1 MGSRKN
7 NLKMK
12 NDYTGDQSNRNS
24 NHYGAYSNN
33 YGNSQYYNH
42 GSYRYGGSPGPGNY
56 GNYGY
61 GSYGNVSEEQG
72 PQRTLKDYV
81 FLIRE
86 RVWYLIIVFLII
98 FLGSILYTFN
108 KTKLYTAYATI
119 ELLRD
124 DPTVMNSASNLEQ
137 NEIRSTEDLNT
148 HISRLESVSII
159 QGVEKRFQE
168 NELVQ
173 FMAPY
178 KGTFSF
184 TGPLTAFEIL
194 ALNRKIIPK
203 RMSLMV
209 NIAYTHPNP
218 IMAAKIANLF
228 GDEYINTML
237 SQNIDASM
245 KAVED
250 LRKRA
255 EQKKNRVEELELKL
269 AEYRELKNAVSLD
282 KQENIAAEEL
292 ASLNQIKTTAKMRLD
307 QVEIRWNLIQ
317 DFLKEGKEL
326 WELPFI
332 SEQPRV
338 NSLIEQISAIRIGIS
353 TKSKRYR
360 EKHPEMRLLLQ
371 QLQESQ
377 SELDYAIRNAVDI
390 VSATYTES
398 KENFEQASKR
408 LLEKEREMIELSKTR
423 VEFNSLI
430 RDLEVEQMTYQKLTA
445 LMAEEKIQVNI
456 KNANARIIDKANPPR
471 EDRPSSPNIFL
482 NLAGGFF
489 GGIIFGLGLVFAVA
503 LLDDKVKS
511 VFDIEASLGL
521 PILGIV
527 PRVKKLDSAS
537 KSHIVTSTTNRHVT
551 ENFRSMLSY
560 LKINDHSKNSNV
572 LLLTSSV
579 PSEGKSFISSNLA
592 LSFAAN
598 GEKVLLLDGDLRL
611 PNVAKS
617 LQLENESGILDHILG
632 DDCIDSY
639 IIKEVY
645 QNLDVLPSGGKAKNP
660 TAILNNNKF
669 EQMLLGLRDNY
680 DKIIIDSPPLAA
692 VSDSLNIL
700 PLVDAVIYV
709 IKYDAVKKTL
719 ANSCIRRLW
728 ESKTPVLGAVLNN
741 VSLGLSSYYYSQYS
755 ANKKYSAYYMQES
768 YLGNMD
774 DEQFEESEQST
785 LADSLIDTNDDL
797 GSKDDIEN

>member
-1 MGSRKN
+1 
-7 NLKMK
+7 MK
-12 NDYTGDQSNRNS
+12 NDYTGDQSNMNS
-24 NHYGAYSNN
+24 NHYGGYSNN
-33 YGNSQYYNH
+33 YGNPQYYNH
-42 GSYRYGGSPGPGNY
+42 GSYRYGGNSGSGS
-56 GNYGY
+56 YGY
-61 GSYGNVSEEQG
+61 GSYGNISEEQG
-72 PQRTLKDYV
+72 PQRNFKDYI

-86 RVWYLIIVFLII
+86 RIWYLIIVFFII

-137 NEIRSTEDLNT
+137 NEIRSSEDLNT

-168 NELVQ
+168 DELAQ

-184 TGPLTAFEIL
+184 SGPLTAFEIL
-194 ALNRKIIPK
+194 SINRKIIPR

-255 EQKKNRVEELELKL
+255 EQKKNRVEELELNL
-269 AEYRELKNAVSLD
+269 AEYRELKKAVSLD
-282 KQENIAAEEL
+282 KQENIAAEQL
-292 ASLNQIKTTAKMRLD
+292 ASLNEIKTTAKMNLD
-307 QVEIRWNLIQ
+307 QAEIRWNLTQ
-317 DFLKEGKEL
+317 DYQKQGKGL

-332 SEQPRV
+332 SEQIRV
-338 NSLIEQISAIRIGIS
+338 ATLIEQISAIRIAIS

-360 EKHPEMRLLLQ
+360 EKHPEMRSLLQ

-377 SELDYAIRNAVDI
+377 SELEYAVQNAVDNI
-390 VSATYTES
+390 SGYFAES
-398 KENFEQASKR
+398 RDNFKQASKR

-456 KNANARIIDKANPPR
+456 KNANARIIDKAFPPR
-471 EDRPSSPNIFL
+471 EDRPSSPNVFL

-489 GGIIFGLGLVFAVA
+489 GGMIFGLGLVFAVA

-511 VFDIEASLGL
+511 VYDIEASLGL
-521 PILGIV
+521 PILGII
-527 PRVKKLDSAS
+527 PKVKKLDSVS

-560 LKINDHSKNSNV
+560 LKINDQTKNSNV
-572 LLLTSSV
+572 FLLTSTV

-592 LSFAAN
+592 LSFASN

-617 LQLENESGILDHILG
+617 LQLENESGVLDYIQG
-632 DDCIDSY
+632 EGTFDSY
-639 IIKEVY
+639 IVKEVY
-645 QNLDVLPSGGKAKNP
+645 PNFDVLPSGGKAKNP
-660 TAILNNNKF
+660 TAILNDSKF
-669 EQMLLGLRDNY
+669 ESMLLQLRDRY

-692 VSDSLNIL
+692 VSDSLNIV

-709 IKYDAVKKTL
+709 IKYDSVKKSL

-728 ESKTPVLGAVLNN
+728 ESKTPLLGAVLNN
-741 VSLGLSSYYYSQYS
+741 VSLGLSQYYYSQYS

-774 DEQFEESEQST
+774 ESEAEESNQAIV
-785 LADSLIDTNDDL
+785 ADTFTETKTDSESEDKLD
-797 GSKDDIEN
+797 S

>member
-1 MGSRKN
+1 
-7 NLKMK
+7 MK
-12 NDYTGDQSNRNS
+12 NDYTGDQSNMNS
-24 NHYGAYSNN
+24 NHYGGYSNN
-33 YGNSQYYNH
+33 YGNPQYYNH
-42 GSYRYGGSPGPGNY
+42 GSYRYGGNSGSGS
-56 GNYGY
+56 YGY
-61 GSYGNVSEEQG
+61 GSYGNISEEQG
-72 PQRTLKDYV
+72 PQRNFKDYI

-86 RVWYLIIVFLII
+86 RIWYLIIVFFII

-137 NEIRSTEDLNT
+137 NEIRSSEDLNT

-168 NELVQ
+168 DELAQ

-184 TGPLTAFEIL
+184 SGPLTAFEIL
-194 ALNRKIIPK
+194 SINRKIIPR

-269 AEYRELKNAVSLD
+269 AEYRELKKAVSLD
-282 KQENIAAEEL
+282 KQENIAAEQL
-292 ASLNQIKTTAKMRLD
+292 ASLNEIKTTAKMNLD
-307 QVEIRWNLIQ
+307 QAEIRWNLTQ
-317 DFLKEGKEL
+317 DYQKQGKEL

-332 SEQPRV
+332 SEQIRV
-338 NSLIEQISAIRIGIS
+338 ATLIEQISAIRIAIS

-360 EKHPEMRLLLQ
+360 EKHPEMRSLLQ

-377 SELDYAIRNAVDI
+377 SELEYAVQNAVDNI
-390 VSATYTES
+390 SGYFAES
-398 KENFEQASKR
+398 RDNFKQASKR

-456 KNANARIIDKANPPR
+456 KNANARIIDKAFPPR
-471 EDRPSSPNIFL
+471 EDRPSSPNVFL

-489 GGIIFGLGLVFAVA
+489 GGMIFGLGLVFAVA

-511 VFDIEASLGL
+511 VYDIEASLGL
-521 PILGIV
+521 PILGII
-527 PRVKKLDSAS
+527 PKVKKLDSVS

-560 LKINDHSKNSNV
+560 LKINDQTKNSNV
-572 LLLTSSV
+572 FLLTSTV

-592 LSFAAN
+592 LSFASN

-617 LQLENESGILDHILG
+617 LQLENESGVLDYIQG
-632 DDCIDSY
+632 EGTFDSY
-639 IIKEVY
+639 IVKEVY
-645 QNLDVLPSGGKAKNP
+645 PNLDVLPSGGKAKNP
-660 TAILNNNKF
+660 TAILNDNKF
-669 EQMLLGLRDNY
+669 ESMLLQLRDRY

-692 VSDSLNIL
+692 VSDSLNIV

-709 IKYDAVKKTL
+709 IKYDSVKKSL

-728 ESKTPVLGAVLNN
+728 ESKTPLLGAVLNN
-741 VSLGLSSYYYSQYS
+741 VSLGLSNYYYSQYS

-774 DEQFEESEQST
+774 ESEAEESNHAIV
-785 LADSLIDTNDDL
+785 ADTFTETKTDSESEDKLD
-797 GSKDDIEN
+797 S

>member
-1 MGSRKN
+1 
-7 NLKMK
+7 MK
-12 NDYTGDQSNRNS
+12 NDYTGDQSNMNS
-24 NHYGAYSNN
+24 NHYGGYSNN
-33 YGNSQYYNH
+33 YGNPQYYNH
-42 GSYRYGGSPGPGNY
+42 GSYRYGGNSGSGS
-56 GNYGY
+56 YGY

-72 PQRTLKDYV
+72 PQRTFKDYI

-86 RVWYLIIVFLII
+86 RIWYLIIVFFII

-137 NEIRSTEDLNT
+137 NEIRSSEDLNT

-168 NELVQ
+168 DELAQ

-184 TGPLTAFEIL
+184 SGPLTAFEIL
-194 ALNRKIIPK
+194 SINRKIIPR

-269 AEYRELKNAVSLD
+269 AEYRELKKAVSLD
-282 KQENIAAEEL
+282 KQENIAAEQL
-292 ASLNQIKTTAKMRLD
+292 ASLNEIKTAAKMNLD
-307 QVEIRWNLIQ
+307 QAEIRWNLTQ
-317 DFLKEGKEL
+317 DYQKQGKEL

-332 SEQPRV
+332 SEQIRV
-338 NSLIEQISAIRIGIS
+338 ATLIEQISAIRIAIS

-360 EKHPEMRLLLQ
+360 EKHPEMRSLLQ

-377 SELDYAIRNAVDI
+377 SELEYAVQNAVDNI
-390 VSATYTES
+390 SGYFAES
-398 KENFEQASKR
+398 RDNFKQASKR

-456 KNANARIIDKANPPR
+456 KNANARIIDKAFPPR
-471 EDRPSSPNIFL
+471 EDRPSSPNVFL

-489 GGIIFGLGLVFAVA
+489 GGMIFGLGLVFAVA

-511 VFDIEASLGL
+511 VYDIEASLGL
-521 PILGIV
+521 PILGII
-527 PRVKKLDSAS
+527 PKVKKLDSVS

-560 LKINDHSKNSNV
+560 LKINDQTKNSNV
-572 LLLTSSV
+572 FLLTSTV

-592 LSFAAN
+592 LSFASN

-617 LQLENESGILDHILG
+617 LQLENESGVLDYIQG
-632 DDCIDSY
+632 EGTFDSY
-639 IIKEVY
+639 IAKEVY
-645 QNLDVLPSGGKAKNP
+645 PNLDILASGGKAKNP
-660 TAILNNNKF
+660 TAILNDSKF
-669 EQMLLGLRDNY
+669 ESMLLQLRDRY

-692 VSDSLNIL
+692 VSDSLNIV
-700 PLVDAVIYV
+700 PLVDAIIYV
-709 IKYDAVKKTL
+709 MKYDSVKKSL

-728 ESKTPVLGAVLNN
+728 ESKTPLLGAVLNN
-741 VSLGLSSYYYSQYS
+741 VSLGLSHYYYSQYS

-774 DEQFEESEQST
+774 ESEAEESNQAIV
-785 LADSLIDTNDDL
+785 ADTFTETKTDSESEDKLD
-797 GSKDDIEN
+797 S

>member
-1 MGSRKN
+1 
-7 NLKMK
+7 MK
-12 NDYTGDQSNRNS
+12 NDYTGDRSNMNS
-24 NHYGAYSNN
+24 NHYGGYSNN
-33 YGNSQYYNH
+33 YGNPQYYNH
-42 GSYRYGGSPGPGNY
+42 GSYRYGGNSGSGS
-56 GNYGY
+56 YGY
-61 GSYGNVSEEQG
+61 GSYGNISEEQG
-72 PQRTLKDYV
+72 PQRNFKDYI

-86 RVWYLIIVFLII
+86 RIWYLIIVFFII

-137 NEIRSTEDLNT
+137 NEIRSSEDLNT

-168 NELVQ
+168 DELAQ

-184 TGPLTAFEIL
+184 SGPLTAFEIL
-194 ALNRKIIPK
+194 SINRKILPR

-269 AEYRELKNAVSLD
+269 AEYRELKKAVSLD
-282 KQENIAAEEL
+282 KQENIAAEQL
-292 ASLNQIKTTAKMRLD
+292 ASLNEIKTTAKMNLD
-307 QVEIRWNLIQ
+307 QAEIRWNLTQ
-317 DFLKEGKEL
+317 DYQKQGKEL

-332 SEQPRV
+332 SEQIRV
-338 NSLIEQISAIRIGIS
+338 ATLIEQISAIRIAIS

-360 EKHPEMRLLLQ
+360 EKHPEMRSLLQ

-377 SELDYAIRNAVDI
+377 SELEYAVQNAVDNI
-390 VSATYTES
+390 SGYFAES
-398 KENFEQASKR
+398 RDNFKQASKR

-456 KNANARIIDKANPPR
+456 KNANARIVDKAFPPR
-471 EDRPSSPNIFL
+471 EDRPSSPNVFL

-489 GGIIFGLGLVFAVA
+489 GGMIFGLGLVFAVA

-511 VFDIEASLGL
+511 LYDIEASLGL
-521 PILGIV
+521 PILGII
-527 PRVKKLDSAS
+527 PKVKKLDSVS

-551 ENFRSMLSY
+551 ENFRSILSY
-560 LKINDHSKNSNV
+560 LKINDQTKNSNV
-572 LLLTSSV
+572 FLLTSTV

-592 LSFAAN
+592 LSFASN

-617 LQLENESGILDHILG
+617 LQLENESGVLDYIQG
-632 DDCIDSY
+632 EGTFDSF
-639 IIKEVY
+639 IVKEVY
-645 QNLDVLPSGGKAKNP
+645 PNLDVLPSGGKAKNP
-660 TAILNNNKF
+660 TAILNDNKF
-669 EQMLLGLRDNY
+669 ESMLLQLRDRY

-692 VSDSLNIL
+692 VSDSLNIV
-700 PLVDAVIYV
+700 PLVDALIYV
-709 IKYDAVKKTL
+709 IKYDSVKKSL

-728 ESKTPVLGAVLNN
+728 ESKTPLLGAVLNN
-741 VSLGLSSYYYSQYS
+741 VSLGLSHYYYSQYS

-774 DEQFEESEQST
+774 ESEAEESNQDIV
-785 LADSLIDTNDDL
+785 ADTFTETKTDSESEDKLD
-797 GSKDDIEN
+797 S

>member
-1 MGSRKN
+1 
-7 NLKMK
+7 MK
-12 NDYTGDQSNRNS
+12 NDYTGGESNINS
-24 NHYGAYSNN
+24 NHYGGYSGN
-33 YGNSQYYNH
+33 YGNQQFYNQ
-42 GSYRYGGSPGPGNY
+42 GSYRYGGTAGP

-61 GSYGNVSEEQG
+61 GSYGSISEEQG
-72 PQRTLKDYV
+72 PQRTLKDYI

-86 RVWYLIIVFLII
+86 RIWYLVIVFFII

-124 DPTVMNSASNLEQ
+124 DPTVMSTASNLEQ
-137 NEIRSTEDLNT
+137 NEIRSAEDLNT
-148 HISRLESVSII
+148 HISKLESISII

-168 NELVQ
+168 DELAQ

-184 TGPLTAFEIL
+184 SGPLTAFEIL
-194 ALNRKIIPK
+194 SMNRKIIPR

-218 IMAAKIANLF
+218 VMAAKIANLF

-292 ASLNQIKTTAKMRLD
+292 ASLNEIKTSAKMTLD
-307 QVEIRWNLIQ
+307 QAEIRWNLIQ
-317 DFLKEGKEL
+317 DYIRQGRDL

-332 SEQPRV
+332 SDQMRV
-338 NSLIEQISAIRIGIS
+338 ASLIDLISSIRISIS

-360 EKHPEMRLLLQ
+360 EKHPEMKSLLQ

-377 SELDYAIRNAVDI
+377 SELEYAIQNVVDN
-390 VSATYTES
+390 VSAMYTES
-398 KENFEQASKR
+398 KDNFKQASKR
-408 LLEKEREMIELSKTR
+408 LLEKERDMIELSKTR

-456 KNANARIIDKANPPR
+456 KNANARIIDKAFPPR
-471 EDRPSSPNIFL
+471 EDKPSSPNIFL

-489 GGIIFGLGLVFAVA
+489 GGLIFGLGLVFAVA
-503 LLDDKVKS
+503 LLDDKIKS

-521 PILGIV
+521 PILGII
-527 PRVKKLDSAS
+527 PKVKKLDSAT
-537 KSHIVTSTTNRHVT
+537 KSHIVTTTLSSHVK

-560 LKINDHSKNSNV
+560 LKINDISKNSNV
-572 LLLTSSV
+572 FLLTSTV

-598 GEKVLLLDGDLRL
+598 GERVLLLDGDLRL

-617 LQLENESGILDHILG
+617 LQLENDEGILD
-632 DDCIDSY
+632 Y
-639 IIKEVY
+639 INGETPIESFIVKDVY
-645 QNLDVLPSGGKAKNP
+645 PNFDVLPSGGKAKNP
-660 TAILNNNKF
+660 TAILNDNKF
-669 EQMLLGLRDNY
+669 ESLLLKLRDAY

-692 VSDSLNIL
+692 VSDCLNIV
-700 PLVDAVIYV
+700 PLADAVIYV
-709 IKYDAVKKTL
+709 IKYDSVKKTL

-741 VSLGLSSYYYSQYS
+741 VSLGLSTYYYSQYA

-768 YLGNMD
+768 YLDNVNN
-774 DEQFEESEQST
+774 EESVKSEETT
-785 LADSLIDTNDDL
+785 LVENLSETEGDSDPEEKLDA
-797 GSKDDIEN
+797 

>member
-1 MGSRKN
+1 
-7 NLKMK
+7 MK
-12 NDYTGDQSNRNS
+12 NDYTGDQSNMNS
-24 NHYGAYSNN
+24 NHYGGYSNN
-33 YGNSQYYNH
+33 YGNPQYYNH
-42 GSYRYGGSPGPGNY
+42 GSYRYGGNSGS

-61 GSYGNVSEEQG
+61 GSYGNISEEQG
-72 PQRTLKDYV
+72 PQRNLKDYI

-86 RVWYLIIVFLII
+86 RIWYLIIVFFII

-108 KTKLYTAYATI
+108 KTKLYTAYSTI

-124 DPTVMNSASNLEQ
+124 DPTVMNTASNLEQ
-137 NEIRSTEDLNT
+137 NEIRSSEDLNT

-168 NELVQ
+168 DELAQ

-184 TGPLTAFEIL
+184 SGPLTAFEIL
-194 ALNRKIIPK
+194 SINRKIIPR
-203 RMSLMV
+203 RMSLIV

-269 AEYRELKNAVSLD
+269 AEYRELKKAVSLD
-282 KQENIAAEEL
+282 KQENIAAEQL
-292 ASLNQIKTTAKMRLD
+292 ASLNEIKTTAKMNLD
-307 QVEIRWNLIQ
+307 QAEIRWNLTQ
-317 DFLKEGKEL
+317 DYQKQGKEL

-332 SEQPRV
+332 SEQIRV
-338 NSLIEQISAIRIGIS
+338 ATLIEQISSIRIAIS

-360 EKHPEMRLLLQ
+360 EKHPEMRSLLQ

-377 SELDYAIRNAVDI
+377 SELEYAVQNAEDNI
-390 VSATYTES
+390 SGSFAESRDNFKQAT
-398 KENFEQASKR
+398 KR

-456 KNANARIIDKANPPR
+456 KNANARIIDKAFPPR
-471 EDRPSSPNIFL
+471 EDKPSSPNVFL
-482 NLAGGFF
+482 NLVGGFF
-489 GGIIFGLGLVFAVA
+489 GGMVFGLGLVFVVA

-527 PRVKKLDSAS
+527 PKVKKLNSVS

-560 LKINDHSKNSNV
+560 LKINDQTKNSNV
-572 LLLTSSV
+572 FLLTSTV

-592 LSFAAN
+592 LSFAGN

-617 LQLENESGILDHILG
+617 LQLENESGVLDYIQG
-632 DDCIDSY
+632 ESTFDSY
-639 IIKEVY
+639 IVKEVY
-645 QNLDVLPSGGKAKNP
+645 PNLDVLPSGGKAKNP
-660 TAILNNNKF
+660 TAILSDSKF
-669 EQMLLGLRDNY
+669 ESMLLQLRDRY

-692 VSDSLNIL
+692 VSDSLNIV
-700 PLVDAVIYV
+700 PLVDNIIYV
-709 IKYDAVKKTL
+709 IKYDSVKKTL

-728 ESKTPVLGAVLNN
+728 ESKTPLLGAVLNN
-741 VSLGLSSYYYSQYS
+741 VSLGLSQYYYSQYS
-755 ANKKYSAYYMQES
+755 ANKKYGAYYMQES

-774 DEQFEESEQST
+774 ESEAEEFNQAIV
-785 LADSLIDTNDDL
+785 ADTFTETKADPESEDKLD
-797 GSKDDIEN
+797 S

>member
-1 MGSRKN
+1 
-7 NLKMK
+7 MK
-12 NDYTGDQSNRNS
+12 NDYTGRESDING
-24 NHYGAYSNN
+24 NHYGGYNNYSNPQ
-33 YGNSQYYNH
+33 YNSN
-42 GSYRYGGSPGPGNY
+42 GSYRYGGGNP

-61 GSYGNVSEEQG
+61 GSYGNISAEQG
-72 PQRTLKDYV
+72 PQRTLRDYL
-81 FLIRE
+81 FIIRE
-86 RVWYLIIVFLII
+86 RIWYLIIVFFII

-124 DPTVMNSASNLEQ
+124 DPSVMRSTNNLEQ
-137 NEIRSTEDLNT
+137 NEIRSAEDLNT
-148 HISRLESVSII
+148 QISKLESASIV

-168 NELVQ
+168 DDLAQ

-184 TGPLTAFEIL
+184 SGPLTAFEIL
-194 ALNRKIIPK
+194 SLNRKIIPR
-203 RMSLMV
+203 RMSLMI
-209 NIAYTHPNP
+209 NIGYTHPNP

-228 GDEYINTML
+228 GDEYINIML

-282 KQENIAAEEL
+282 KQENIAASQLE
-292 ASLNQIKTTAKMRLD
+292 SLNQIKTSTKMSLD
-307 QVEIRWNLIQ
+307 QAEIRWNLIQ
-317 DFLKEGKEL
+317 NYLKQGKEL

-332 SEQPRV
+332 SNQIRV
-338 NSLIEQISAIRIGIS
+338 ASLIEQISSIRIAIS

-360 EKHPEMRLLLQ
+360 EKHPEMKLLLQ

-377 SELDYAIRNAVDI
+377 SELGYAIQNTVDN
-390 VSATYTES
+390 VQAALTES
-398 KENFEQASKR
+398 KDNYQQASKR
-408 LLEKEREMIELSKTR
+408 LLEKERDMIQLSKTR
-423 VEFNSLI
+423 VEFNSLY

-456 KNANARIIDKANPPR
+456 KNANARIIDKAYPPR

-489 GGIIFGLGLVFAVA
+489 GGIIFGLGLIFVVA

-521 PILGIV
+521 PMLGII
-527 PRVKKLDSAS
+527 PKVKKLDSVS
-537 KSHIVTSTTNRHVT
+537 KSHIVASLTDRHVT

-560 LKINDHSKNSNV
+560 LKINDQSKNSNV
-572 LLLTSSV
+572 FLITSSI
-579 PSEGKSFISSNLA
+579 PSEGKSFISSNLG

-617 LQLENESGILDHILG
+617 LQLENDSGVLDFISSEEA
-632 DDCIDSY
+632 IETY
-639 IIKEVY
+639 IVNDVY
-645 QNLDVLPSGGKAKNP
+645 PNLDVLPSGGKSKNP
-660 TAILNNNKF
+660 TAILNDSKF
-669 EQMLLGLRDNY
+669 QSMLLQLRDNY

-692 VSDSLNIL
+692 VSDSLNIV

-709 IKYDAVKKTL
+709 IKYDAVKKSV

-728 ESKTPVLGAVLNN
+728 ESKTPVLGAILNN
-741 VSLGLSSYYYSQYS
+741 VSLGLSTYYYSQYA
-755 ANKKYSAYYMQES
+755 ANKKYSAYYMQDS
-768 YLGNMD
+768 YLGD
-774 DEQFEESEQST
+774 DLADESEASEETDDSNLAQT
-785 LADSLIDTNDDL
+785 LTETDVDTESKKVDS
-797 GSKDDIEN
+797 

>member
-1 MGSRKN
+1 
-7 NLKMK
+7 MK
-12 NDYTGDQSNRNS
+12 NDYTGDQSNMNS
-24 NHYGAYSNN
+24 NHYGGYSNN
-33 YGNSQYYNH
+33 YGNPQYYNH
-42 GSYRYGGSPGPGNY
+42 GSYRYGGNSGSGS
-56 GNYGY
+56 YGY
-61 GSYGNVSEEQG
+61 GSYGNISEEQG
-72 PQRTLKDYV
+72 PQRNFKDYI

-86 RVWYLIIVFLII
+86 RIWYLIIVFFII

-137 NEIRSTEDLNT
+137 NEIRSSEDLNT

-168 NELVQ
+168 DELAQ

-184 TGPLTAFEIL
+184 SGPLTAFEIL
-194 ALNRKIIPK
+194 SINRKIIPR

-269 AEYRELKNAVSLD
+269 AEYRELKKAVSLD
-282 KQENIAAEEL
+282 KQENIAAEQL
-292 ASLNQIKTTAKMRLD
+292 ASLNEIKTTAKMNLD
-307 QVEIRWNLIQ
+307 QAEIRWNLTQ
-317 DFLKEGKEL
+317 DYQKQGKEL

-332 SEQPRV
+332 SEQIRV
-338 NSLIEQISAIRIGIS
+338 ATLIEQISAIRIAIS

-360 EKHPEMRLLLQ
+360 EKHPEMRSLLQ

-377 SELDYAIRNAVDI
+377 SELEYAVQNAVDNI
-390 VSATYTES
+390 SGYFAES
-398 KENFEQASKR
+398 RDNFKQASKR

-456 KNANARIIDKANPPR
+456 KNANARIIDKAFPPR
-471 EDRPSSPNIFL
+471 EDSPSSPNVYL

-489 GGIIFGLGLVFAVA
+489 GGMIFGLGLVFAVA

-521 PILGIV
+521 PILGII
-527 PRVKKLDSAS
+527 PKVKKLDSVS

-560 LKINDHSKNSNV
+560 LKINDQTKNSNV
-572 LLLTSSV
+572 FLLTSTV

-592 LSFAAN
+592 LSFASN

-617 LQLENESGILDHILG
+617 LQLENESGVLDYIQG
-632 DDCIDSY
+632 EGTFDSY
-639 IIKEVY
+639 IVKEVY
-645 QNLDVLPSGGKAKNP
+645 PNLDVLPSGGKAKNP
-660 TAILNNNKF
+660 TAILNDSKF
-669 EQMLLGLRDNY
+669 ESMLLQLRDRY

-692 VSDSLNIL
+692 VSDSLNIV
-700 PLVDAVIYV
+700 PLVDAIIYV
-709 IKYDAVKKTL
+709 MKYDSVKKSL

-728 ESKTPVLGAVLNN
+728 ESKTPLLGAVLNN
-741 VSLGLSSYYYSQYS
+741 VSLGLSHYYYSQYS

-774 DEQFEESEQST
+774 ESEAEESNQAIV
-785 LADSLIDTNDDL
+785 ADTFTETKTDSESEDKLD
-797 GSKDDIEN
+797 S

>member
-1 MGSRKN
+1 
-7 NLKMK
+7 MK
-12 NDYTGDQSNRNS
+12 NDYTGDQSNMNS
-24 NHYGAYSNN
+24 NHYGGYSNN
-33 YGNSQYYNH
+33 YGNPQYYNH
-42 GSYRYGGSPGPGNY
+42 GSYRYGGNSGSGS
-56 GNYGY
+56 YGY
-61 GSYGNVSEEQG
+61 GSYGNISEEQG
-72 PQRTLKDYV
+72 PQRNFKDYI

-86 RVWYLIIVFLII
+86 RIWYLIIVFFII

-137 NEIRSTEDLNT
+137 NEIRSSEDLNT

-168 NELVQ
+168 DELAQ

-184 TGPLTAFEIL
+184 SGPLTAFEIL
-194 ALNRKIIPK
+194 SINRKIIPR

-269 AEYRELKNAVSLD
+269 AEYRELKKAVSLD
-282 KQENIAAEEL
+282 KQENIAAEQL
-292 ASLNQIKTTAKMRLD
+292 ASLNEIKTMAKMNLD
-307 QVEIRWNLIQ
+307 QAEIRWNLTQ
-317 DFLKEGKEL
+317 DYQKQGKEL

-332 SEQPRV
+332 SEQIRV
-338 NSLIEQISAIRIGIS
+338 ATLIEQISAIRIAIS

-360 EKHPEMRLLLQ
+360 EKHPEMRSLLQ

-377 SELDYAIRNAVDI
+377 SELEYAVQNAVDNI
-390 VSATYTES
+390 SGYFAES
-398 KENFEQASKR
+398 RDNFKQASKR

-456 KNANARIIDKANPPR
+456 KNANARIIDKAFPPR
-471 EDRPSSPNIFL
+471 EDRPSSPNVFL

-489 GGIIFGLGLVFAVA
+489 GGMIFGLGLVFAVA

-511 VFDIEASLGL
+511 VYDIEASLGL
-521 PILGIV
+521 PILGII
-527 PRVKKLDSAS
+527 PKVKKLDSVS
-537 KSHIVTSTTNRHVT
+537 KSHIVTSTTSRHVT

-560 LKINDHSKNSNV
+560 LKINDQTKNSNV
-572 LLLTSSV
+572 FLLTSTV

-592 LSFAAN
+592 LSFASN

-617 LQLENESGILDHILG
+617 LQLENESGVLDYIQG
-632 DDCIDSY
+632 EGTFDSY
-639 IIKEVY
+639 IVKEVY
-645 QNLDVLPSGGKAKNP
+645 PNLDVLPSGGKAKNP
-660 TAILNNNKF
+660 TAILNDNKF
-669 EQMLLGLRDNY
+669 ESMLLQLRDRY

-692 VSDSLNIL
+692 VSDSLNIV
-700 PLVDAVIYV
+700 PLVDAIIYV
-709 IKYDAVKKTL
+709 IKYDSVKNSL

-728 ESKTPVLGAVLNN
+728 ESKTPLLGAVLNN
-741 VSLGLSSYYYSQYS
+741 VSLGLSHYYYSQYS

-774 DEQFEESEQST
+774 ESEAEESNQAIV
-785 LADSLIDTNDDL
+785 ADTFTETKTDSDSEDKLD
-797 GSKDDIEN
+797 S

>member
-1 MGSRKN
+1 
-7 NLKMK
+7 MK
-12 NDYTGDQSNRNS
+12 NDYTGDQSNMNS
-24 NHYGAYSNN
+24 NHYGGYSNN
-33 YGNSQYYNH
+33 YGNPQYYNH
-42 GSYRYGGSPGPGNY
+42 GSYRYGGNSGSGS
-56 GNYGY
+56 YGY
-61 GSYGNVSEEQG
+61 GSYGNISEEQG
-72 PQRTLKDYV
+72 PQRNFKDYI

-86 RVWYLIIVFLII
+86 RIWYLIIVFFII

-137 NEIRSTEDLNT
+137 NEIRSSEDLNT

-168 NELVQ
+168 DELAQ

-184 TGPLTAFEIL
+184 SGPLTAFEIL
-194 ALNRKIIPK
+194 SINRKIIPR

-269 AEYRELKNAVSLD
+269 AEYRELKKAVSLD
-282 KQENIAAEEL
+282 KQENIAAEQL
-292 ASLNQIKTTAKMRLD
+292 ASLNEIKTTAKMNLD
-307 QVEIRWNLIQ
+307 QAEIRWNLTQ
-317 DFLKEGKEL
+317 DYQKQGKEL

-332 SEQPRV
+332 SEQIRV
-338 NSLIEQISAIRIGIS
+338 ATLIEQISAIRIAIS

-360 EKHPEMRLLLQ
+360 EKHPEMRSLLQ

-377 SELDYAIRNAVDI
+377 SELEYAVQNAVDNI
-390 VSATYTES
+390 SGYFAES
-398 KENFEQASKR
+398 RDNFKQASKR

-456 KNANARIIDKANPPR
+456 KNANARIIDKAFPPR
-471 EDRPSSPNIFL
+471 EDRPSSPNVFL

-489 GGIIFGLGLVFAVA
+489 GGMIFGLGLVFAVA

-511 VFDIEASLGL
+511 VYDIEASLGL
-521 PILGIV
+521 PILGII
-527 PRVKKLDSAS
+527 PKVKKLDSVS

-560 LKINDHSKNSNV
+560 LKINDQTKNSNV
-572 LLLTSSV
+572 FLLTSTV

-592 LSFAAN
+592 LSFASN

-617 LQLENESGILDHILG
+617 LQLENESGVLDYIQG
-632 DDCIDSY
+632 EGTFDSF
-639 IIKEVY
+639 IVKEVY
-645 QNLDVLPSGGKAKNP
+645 PNLDILPSGGKAKNP
-660 TAILNNNKF
+660 TAILNDSKF
-669 EQMLLGLRDNY
+669 ESMLLQLRDRY

-692 VSDSLNIL
+692 VSDSLNIV

-709 IKYDAVKKTL
+709 IKYDSVKNSL

-728 ESKTPVLGAVLNN
+728 ESKTPLLGAVLNN
-741 VSLGLSSYYYSQYS
+741 VSLGLSNYYYSQYS

-774 DEQFEESEQST
+774 ESEAEESNQAIV
-785 LADSLIDTNDDL
+785 ADTFTETKTDSESEDKLD
-797 GSKDDIEN
+797 S

>member
-1 MGSRKN
+1 
-7 NLKMK
+7 MK
-12 NDYTGDQSNRNS
+12 NDYTGDQSNMNS
-24 NHYGAYSNN
+24 NHYGGYSNN

-42 GSYRYGGSPGPGNY
+42 GSYRYGGNSGSGS
-56 GNYGY
+56 YGY
-61 GSYGNVSEEQG
+61 GSYGKLSEEQG
-72 PQRTLKDYV
+72 PQRNFKDYI

-86 RVWYLIIVFLII
+86 RIWYLIIVFFII

-137 NEIRSTEDLNT
+137 NEIRSSEDLNT

-168 NELVQ
+168 DELAQ

-184 TGPLTAFEIL
+184 SGPLTAFEIL
-194 ALNRKIIPK
+194 SINRKIIPR

-228 GDEYINTML
+228 GDEYINTIL

-255 EQKKNRVEELELKL
+255 EQKKNRVEELELNL
-269 AEYRELKNAVSLD
+269 AEYRELKKAVSLD
-282 KQENIAAEEL
+282 KQENIAAEQL
-292 ASLNQIKTTAKMRLD
+292 ASLNEIKTTAKMNLD
-307 QVEIRWNLIQ
+307 QAEIRWNLTQ
-317 DFLKEGKEL
+317 DYQKQGKGL

-332 SEQPRV
+332 SEQIRV
-338 NSLIEQISAIRIGIS
+338 ATLIEQISAIRIAIS

-360 EKHPEMRLLLQ
+360 EKHPEMRSLLQ

-377 SELDYAIRNAVDI
+377 SELEYAVQNAVDNI
-390 VSATYTES
+390 SGYFAES
-398 KENFEQASKR
+398 RDNFKQASKR

-456 KNANARIIDKANPPR
+456 KNANARIIDKAFPPR
-471 EDRPSSPNIFL
+471 EDRPSSPNVFL

-489 GGIIFGLGLVFAVA
+489 GGMIFGLGLVFAVA

-511 VFDIEASLGL
+511 VYDIEASLGL
-521 PILGIV
+521 PILGII
-527 PRVKKLDSAS
+527 PKVKKLDSVS
-537 KSHIVTSTTNRHVT
+537 KSHIVNSTTNRHVT

-560 LKINDHSKNSNV
+560 LKINDQTKNSNV
-572 LLLTSSV
+572 FLLTSTV

-592 LSFAAN
+592 LSFASN

-617 LQLENESGILDHILG
+617 LQLENESGVLDYIQG
-632 DDCIDSY
+632 EGTFDSY
-639 IIKEVY
+639 IAKEVY
-645 QNLDVLPSGGKAKNP
+645 PNLDILASGGKAKNP
-660 TAILNNNKF
+660 TAILNDNKF
-669 EQMLLGLRDNY
+669 ESMLLQLRDRY

-692 VSDSLNIL
+692 VSDSLNIV
-700 PLVDAVIYV
+700 PLVDAIIYV
-709 IKYDAVKKTL
+709 IKYDSVKNSL

-728 ESKTPVLGAVLNN
+728 ESKTPLLGAVLNN
-741 VSLGLSSYYYSQYS
+741 VSLGLSHYYYSQYS

-774 DEQFEESEQST
+774 ESEAEESNQAIV
-785 LADSLIDTNDDL
+785 ADTFTETKTDSESEDKLE
-797 GSKDDIEN
+797 S

>member
-1 MGSRKN
+1 
-7 NLKMK
+7 MK
-12 NDYTGDQSNRNS
+12 NDYTGDQSNMNS
-24 NHYGAYSNN
+24 NHYGGYSNN
-33 YGNSQYYNH
+33 YGNSQYYNQ

-61 GSYGNVSEEQG
+61 GSYGNISEEQG
-72 PQRTLKDYV
+72 PQRTLKDYL

-86 RVWYLIIVFLII
+86 RIWYLVIVFFII

-137 NEIRSTEDLNT
+137 NEIRTAEDLNT
-148 HISRLESVSII
+148 HISKLESVSII

-168 NELVQ
+168 DELAQ

-178 KGTFSF
+178 KGAFSF
-184 TGPLTAFEIL
+184 SGPLTAFEIL
-194 ALNRKIIPK
+194 SMNRKIIPR

-209 NIAYTHPNP
+209 NITYTHPNP

-292 ASLNQIKTTAKMRLD
+292 ASLNQIKTSAKMTLD
-307 QVEIRWNLIQ
+307 QAEIRWNLIQ
-317 DFLKEGKEL
+317 DYIKQGKEL

-332 SEQPRV
+332 SDQLRV
-338 NSLIEQISAIRIGIS
+338 ASLIDQISAIRIAIS

-360 EKHPEMRLLLQ
+360 EKHPEMKLLLQ

-377 SELDYAIRNAVDI
+377 SELEYAIQNVVDN
-390 VSATYTES
+390 VSAMYTES
-398 KENFEQASKR
+398 KDNFEQASKR
-408 LLEKEREMIELSKTR
+408 LLEKERDMIELSKTR

-456 KNANARIIDKANPPR
+456 KNANARIIDKAFPPR

-521 PILGIV
+521 PILGII
-527 PRVKKLDSAS
+527 PKVKKLDSVS
-537 KSHIVTSTTNRHVT
+537 KSHIVTTTSSSHVK

-572 LLLTSSV
+572 FLLTSTV
-579 PSEGKSFISSNLA
+579 PSEGKSFISSNLG

-598 GEKVLLLDGDLRL
+598 GEKVLLIDGDLRL

-617 LQLENESGILDHILG
+617 LQLENESGVLDYING
-632 DDCIDSY
+632 DSTIDPF
-639 IIKEVY
+639 IVKEVY
-645 QNLDVLPSGGKAKNP
+645 PNFDVLPSGGKSKNP
-660 TAILNNNKF
+660 TAVLNDSKF
-669 EQMLLGLRDNY
+669 ESMLLKLRDNY
-680 DKIIIDSPPLAA
+680 DKIIIDTPPLAA
-692 VSDSLNIL
+692 VSDALNIV
-700 PLVDAVIYV
+700 PLVDAVIYI
-709 IKYDAVKKTL
+709 IKYDSVKKSL

-741 VSLGLSSYYYSQYS
+741 VSLGLSTYYYSQYA

-768 YLGNMD
+768 YLDNMD
-774 DEQFEESEQST
+774 NEKSGDTDETIVADTFSETNADSESEEKI
-785 LADSLIDTNDDL
+785 DS
-797 GSKDDIEN
+797 

>member
-1 MGSRKN
+1 
-7 NLKMK
+7 MK
-12 NDYTGDQSNRNS
+12 NDYTGDQSNMNS
-24 NHYGAYSNN
+24 NHYGGYSNN
-33 YGNSQYYNH
+33 YGNPQYYNH
-42 GSYRYGGSPGPGNY
+42 GSYRYGGNSGSGS
-56 GNYGY
+56 YGY
-61 GSYGNVSEEQG
+61 GSYGNISEEQG
-72 PQRTLKDYV
+72 PQRNFKDYI

-86 RVWYLIIVFLII
+86 RIWYLIIVFFII

-137 NEIRSTEDLNT
+137 NEIRSSEDLNT

-168 NELVQ
+168 DELAQ

-184 TGPLTAFEIL
+184 SGPLTAFEIL
-194 ALNRKIIPK
+194 SINRKIIPR

-269 AEYRELKNAVSLD
+269 AEYRELKKAVSLD
-282 KQENIAAEEL
+282 KQENIAAEQL
-292 ASLNQIKTTAKMRLD
+292 ASLNEIKTMAKMNLD
-307 QVEIRWNLIQ
+307 QAEIRWNLTQ
-317 DFLKEGKEL
+317 DYQKQGKEL

-332 SEQPRV
+332 SEQIRV
-338 NSLIEQISAIRIGIS
+338 ATLIEQISAIRIAIS

-360 EKHPEMRLLLQ
+360 EKHPEMRSLLQ

-377 SELDYAIRNAVDI
+377 SELEYAVQNAVDNI
-390 VSATYTES
+390 SGYFAES
-398 KENFEQASKR
+398 RDNFKQASKR

-456 KNANARIIDKANPPR
+456 KNANARIIDKAFPPR
-471 EDRPSSPNIFL
+471 EDRPSSPNVFL

-489 GGIIFGLGLVFAVA
+489 GGMIFGLGLVFAVA

-511 VFDIEASLGL
+511 VYDIEASLGL
-521 PILGIV
+521 PILGII
-527 PRVKKLDSAS
+527 PKVKKLDSVS

-560 LKINDHSKNSNV
+560 LKINDQTKNSNV
-572 LLLTSSV
+572 FLLTSTV

-592 LSFAAN
+592 LSFASN

-617 LQLENESGILDHILG
+617 LQLENESGVLDYIQG
-632 DDCIDSY
+632 EGTFDSY
-639 IIKEVY
+639 IVKEVY
-645 QNLDVLPSGGKAKNP
+645 PNLDVLPSGGKAKNP
-660 TAILNNNKF
+660 TAILNDNKF
-669 EQMLLGLRDNY
+669 ESMLLQLRDRY

-692 VSDSLNIL
+692 VSDSLNIV
-700 PLVDAVIYV
+700 PLVDAIIYV
-709 IKYDAVKKTL
+709 IKYDSVKNSL

-728 ESKTPVLGAVLNN
+728 ESKTPLLGAVLNN
-741 VSLGLSSYYYSQYS
+741 VSLGLSHYYYSQYS

-774 DEQFEESEQST
+774 ESEAEESNQAIV
-785 LADSLIDTNDDL
+785 ADTFTETKTDSESEDKLD
-797 GSKDDIEN
+797 S

>member
-1 MGSRKN
+1 
-7 NLKMK
+7 MK
-12 NDYTGDQSNRNS
+12 NDYTGDQSNMNS
-24 NHYGAYSNN
+24 NHYGGYSNN
-33 YGNSQYYNH
+33 YGNPQYYNH
-42 GSYRYGGSPGPGNY
+42 GSYRYGGNSGSGS
-56 GNYGY
+56 YGY
-61 GSYGNVSEEQG
+61 GSYGNISEEQG
-72 PQRTLKDYV
+72 PQRNFKDYI

-86 RVWYLIIVFLII
+86 RIWYLIIVFFII

-137 NEIRSTEDLNT
+137 NEIRSSEDLNT

-168 NELVQ
+168 DELAQ

-184 TGPLTAFEIL
+184 SGPLTAFEIL
-194 ALNRKIIPK
+194 SINRKIIPR

-269 AEYRELKNAVSLD
+269 AEYRELKKAVSLD
-282 KQENIAAEEL
+282 KQENIAAEQL
-292 ASLNQIKTTAKMRLD
+292 ASLNEIKTTAKMNLD
-307 QVEIRWNLIQ
+307 QAEIRWNLTQ
-317 DFLKEGKEL
+317 DYQKQGKEL

-332 SEQPRV
+332 SEQIRV
-338 NSLIEQISAIRIGIS
+338 ATLIEQISAIRIAIS

-360 EKHPEMRLLLQ
+360 EKHPEMRSLLQ

-377 SELDYAIRNAVDI
+377 SELEYAVQNAVDNI
-390 VSATYTES
+390 SGYFAES
-398 KENFEQASKR
+398 RDNFKQASKR

-456 KNANARIIDKANPPR
+456 KNANARIIDKAFPPR
-471 EDRPSSPNIFL
+471 EDRPSSPNVFL

-489 GGIIFGLGLVFAVA
+489 GGMIFGLGLVFAVA

-511 VFDIEASLGL
+511 VYDIEASLGL
-521 PILGIV
+521 PILGII
-527 PRVKKLDSAS
+527 PKVKKLDSVS

-560 LKINDHSKNSNV
+560 LKINDQTKNSNV
-572 LLLTSSV
+572 FLLTSTV

-592 LSFAAN
+592 LSFASN

-617 LQLENESGILDHILG
+617 LQLENESGVLDYIQG
-632 DDCIDSY
+632 EGTFDSY
-639 IIKEVY
+639 IVKEVY
-645 QNLDVLPSGGKAKNP
+645 PNLDVLPSGGKAKNP
-660 TAILNNNKF
+660 TAILNDNKF
-669 EQMLLGLRDNY
+669 ESMLLQLRDRY

-692 VSDSLNIL
+692 VSDSLNIV
-700 PLVDAVIYV
+700 PLVDAIIYV
-709 IKYDAVKKTL
+709 IKYDSVKKSL

-728 ESKTPVLGAVLNN
+728 ESKTPLLGAVLNN
-741 VSLGLSSYYYSQYS
+741 VSLGLSNYYYSQYS

-774 DEQFEESEQST
+774 ESEAEESNQAIV
-785 LADSLIDTNDDL
+785 ADTFTETKTDSESEDKLD
-797 GSKDDIEN
+797 S

>member
-1 MGSRKN
+1 
-7 NLKMK
+7 MK
-12 NDYTGDQSNRNS
+12 NDYTGDQSNMNS
-24 NHYGAYSNN
+24 NHYGGYSNN
-33 YGNSQYYNH
+33 YGNPQYYNH
-42 GSYRYGGSPGPGNY
+42 GSYRYGGNSGSGS
-56 GNYGY
+56 YGY
-61 GSYGNVSEEQG
+61 GSYGNISEEQG
-72 PQRTLKDYV
+72 PQRNFKDYI

-86 RVWYLIIVFLII
+86 RIWYLIIVFFII

-137 NEIRSTEDLNT
+137 NEIRSSEDLNT

-168 NELVQ
+168 DELAQ

-184 TGPLTAFEIL
+184 SGPLTAFEIL
-194 ALNRKIIPK
+194 SINRKIIPR

-269 AEYRELKNAVSLD
+269 AEYRELKKAVSLD
-282 KQENIAAEEL
+282 KQENIAAEQL
-292 ASLNQIKTTAKMRLD
+292 ASLNEIKTTAKMNLD
-307 QVEIRWNLIQ
+307 QAEIRWNLTQ
-317 DFLKEGKEL
+317 DYQKQGKEL

-332 SEQPRV
+332 SEQIRV
-338 NSLIEQISAIRIGIS
+338 ATLIEQISAIRIAIS

-360 EKHPEMRLLLQ
+360 EKHPEMRSLLQ

-377 SELDYAIRNAVDI
+377 SELEYAVQNAVDNI
-390 VSATYTES
+390 SGYFAES
-398 KENFEQASKR
+398 RDNFKQASKR

-456 KNANARIIDKANPPR
+456 KNANARIIDKAFPPR
-471 EDRPSSPNIFL
+471 EDRPSSPNVFL

-489 GGIIFGLGLVFAVA
+489 GGMIFGLGLVFAVA

-511 VFDIEASLGL
+511 VYDIEASLGL
-521 PILGIV
+521 PILGII
-527 PRVKKLDSAS
+527 PKVKKLDSVS

-560 LKINDHSKNSNV
+560 LKINDQTKNSNV
-572 LLLTSSV
+572 FLLTSTV

-592 LSFAAN
+592 LSFASN

-617 LQLENESGILDHILG
+617 LQLENESGVLDYIQG
-632 DDCIDSY
+632 EGTFDSY
-639 IIKEVY
+639 IVKEVY
-645 QNLDVLPSGGKAKNP
+645 PNLDVLPSGGKAKNP
-660 TAILNNNKF
+660 TAILNDNKF
-669 EQMLLGLRDNY
+669 ESMLLQLRDRY

-692 VSDSLNIL
+692 VSDSLNIV

-709 IKYDAVKKTL
+709 IKYDSVKKSL

-728 ESKTPVLGAVLNN
+728 ESKTPLLGAVLNN
-741 VSLGLSSYYYSQYS
+741 VSLGLSNYYYSQYS

-774 DEQFEESEQST
+774 ESEAEEFNQAIV
-785 LADSLIDTNDDL
+785 ADTFTETKTDSESEDKLD
-797 GSKDDIEN
+797 S

>member
-1 MGSRKN
+1 
-7 NLKMK
+7 MK
-12 NDYTGDQSNRNS
+12 NDYTGDQSNMNS
-24 NHYGAYSNN
+24 NHYGGYSNN
-33 YGNSQYYNH
+33 YGNPQYYNH
-42 GSYRYGGSPGPGNY
+42 GSYRYGGNSGSGS
-56 GNYGY
+56 YGY
-61 GSYGNVSEEQG
+61 GSYGEESEEQG
-72 PQRTLKDYV
+72 PQRNFKDYI

-86 RVWYLIIVFLII
+86 RIWYLIIVFFII

-137 NEIRSTEDLNT
+137 NEIRSSEDLNT

-168 NELVQ
+168 DELAQ

-184 TGPLTAFEIL
+184 SGPLTAFEIL
-194 ALNRKIIPK
+194 SINRKIIPR

-269 AEYRELKNAVSLD
+269 AEYRELKKAVSLD
-282 KQENIAAEEL
+282 KQENIAAEQL
-292 ASLNQIKTTAKMRLD
+292 ASLNEIKTMAKMNLD
-307 QVEIRWNLIQ
+307 QAEIRWNLTQ
-317 DFLKEGKEL
+317 DYQKQGKEL

-332 SEQPRV
+332 SEQIRV
-338 NSLIEQISAIRIGIS
+338 ATLIEQISAIRIAIS

-360 EKHPEMRLLLQ
+360 EKHPEMRSLLQ

-377 SELDYAIRNAVDI
+377 SELEYAVQNAVDNI
-390 VSATYTES
+390 SGYFAES
-398 KENFEQASKR
+398 RDNFKQASKR

-456 KNANARIIDKANPPR
+456 KNANARIIDKAFPPR
-471 EDRPSSPNIFL
+471 EDRPSSPNVFL

-489 GGIIFGLGLVFAVA
+489 GGMIFGLGLVFAVA

-511 VFDIEASLGL
+511 VYDIEASLGL
-521 PILGIV
+521 PILGII
-527 PRVKKLDSAS
+527 PKVKKLDSVS

-560 LKINDHSKNSNV
+560 LKINDQTKNSNV
-572 LLLTSSV
+572 FLLTSTV

-592 LSFAAN
+592 LSFASN

-617 LQLENESGILDHILG
+617 LQLENESGVLDYIQG
-632 DDCIDSY
+632 EGTFDSY
-639 IIKEVY
+639 IVKEVY
-645 QNLDVLPSGGKAKNP
+645 PNLDVLPSGGKAKNP
-660 TAILNNNKF
+660 TAILNDNKF
-669 EQMLLGLRDNY
+669 ESMLLQLRDRY

-692 VSDSLNIL
+692 VSDSLNIV
-700 PLVDAVIYV
+700 PLVDAIIYV
-709 IKYDAVKKTL
+709 MKYDSVKKSL

-728 ESKTPVLGAVLNN
+728 ESKTPLLGAVLNN
-741 VSLGLSSYYYSQYS
+741 VSFGLSHYYYSQYS

-774 DEQFEESEQST
+774 ESEAEESNQAIV
-785 LADSLIDTNDDL
+785 ADTFTETKTDSESEDKLD
-797 GSKDDIEN
+797 S

>member
-1 MGSRKN
+1 
-7 NLKMK
+7 MK
-12 NDYTGDQSNRNS
+12 NDYTGDQSNMNS
-24 NHYGAYSNN
+24 NHYGGYSNN
-33 YGNSQYYNH
+33 YGNPQYYNH
-42 GSYRYGGSPGPGNY
+42 GSYRYGGNSGSGS
-56 GNYGY
+56 YGY
-61 GSYGNVSEEQG
+61 GSYGNISEEQG
-72 PQRTLKDYV
+72 PQRNFKDYI

-86 RVWYLIIVFLII
+86 RIWYLIIVFFII

-137 NEIRSTEDLNT
+137 NEIRSSEDLNT

-168 NELVQ
+168 DELAQ

-184 TGPLTAFEIL
+184 SGPLTAFEIL
-194 ALNRKIIPK
+194 SINRKIIPR

-269 AEYRELKNAVSLD
+269 AEYRELKKAVSLD
-282 KQENIAAEEL
+282 KQENIAAEQL
-292 ASLNQIKTTAKMRLD
+292 ASLNEIKTTAKMNLD
-307 QVEIRWNLIQ
+307 QAEIRWNLTQ
-317 DFLKEGKEL
+317 DYQKQGKEL

-332 SEQPRV
+332 SEQIRV
-338 NSLIEQISAIRIGIS
+338 ATLIEQISAIRIAIS

-360 EKHPEMRLLLQ
+360 EKHPEMRSLLQ
-371 QLQESQ
+371 QLQETQ
-377 SELDYAIRNAVDI
+377 SELEYAVQNAVDNI
-390 VSATYTES
+390 SGYFAES
-398 KENFEQASKR
+398 RENFKQASKR

-456 KNANARIIDKANPPR
+456 KNANARIIDKAFPPR
-471 EDRPSSPNIFL
+471 EDSPSSPNVFL

-489 GGIIFGLGLVFAVA
+489 GGMIFGLGLVFAVA

-511 VFDIEASLGL
+511 LYDIEASLGL
-521 PILGIV
+521 PILGII
-527 PRVKKLDSAS
+527 PKVKKLDSVS

-551 ENFRSMLSY
+551 ENFRSILSY
-560 LKINDHSKNSNV
+560 LKINDQTKNSNV
-572 LLLTSSV
+572 FLLTSTV

-592 LSFAAN
+592 LSFASN

-617 LQLENESGILDHILG
+617 LQLENESGVLDYIQG
-632 DDCIDSY
+632 EGTFDSY
-639 IIKEVY
+639 IVKEVY
-645 QNLDVLPSGGKAKNP
+645 PNLDVLPSGGKAKNP
-660 TAILNNNKF
+660 TAILNDNKF
-669 EQMLLGLRDNY
+669 ESMLLQLRDRY

-692 VSDSLNIL
+692 VSDSLNIV
-700 PLVDAVIYV
+700 PLVDAIVYV
-709 IKYDAVKKTL
+709 IKYDSVKKSL
-719 ANSCIRRLW
+719 ANLCIRRLW
-728 ESKTPVLGAVLNN
+728 ESKTPILGAVLNN
-741 VSLGLSSYYYSQYS
+741 VSLGLSHYYYSQYS

-774 DEQFEESEQST
+774 ESEAEESNQAIV
-785 LADSLIDTNDDL
+785 ADTFTETKTDSESEDKLE
-797 GSKDDIEN
+797 S

>member
-1 MGSRKN
+1 
-7 NLKMK
+7 MK
-12 NDYTGDQSNRNS
+12 NDYTGDQSNMNS
-24 NHYGAYSNN
+24 NHYGGYSNN
-33 YGNSQYYNH
+33 YGNPQYYNH
-42 GSYRYGGSPGPGNY
+42 GSYRYGGNSGSGS
-56 GNYGY
+56 YGY
-61 GSYGNVSEEQG
+61 GSYGNISEEQG
-72 PQRTLKDYV
+72 PQRNFKDYI

-86 RVWYLIIVFLII
+86 RIWYLIIVFFII

-137 NEIRSTEDLNT
+137 NEIRSSEDLNT

-168 NELVQ
+168 DELAQ

-184 TGPLTAFEIL
+184 SGPLTAFEIL
-194 ALNRKIIPK
+194 SINRKIIPR

-269 AEYRELKNAVSLD
+269 AEYRELKKAVSLD
-282 KQENIAAEEL
+282 KQENIAAEQL
-292 ASLNQIKTTAKMRLD
+292 ASLNEIKTTAKMNLD
-307 QVEIRWNLIQ
+307 QAEIRWNLTQ
-317 DFLKEGKEL
+317 DYQKQGKEL

-332 SEQPRV
+332 SEQIRV
-338 NSLIEQISAIRIGIS
+338 ATLIEQISAIRIAIS

-360 EKHPEMRLLLQ
+360 EKHPEMRSLLQ

-377 SELDYAIRNAVDI
+377 SELEYAVQNAVDNI
-390 VSATYTES
+390 SGYFAES
-398 KENFEQASKR
+398 RDNFKQASKR

-456 KNANARIIDKANPPR
+456 KNANARIIDKAFPPR
-471 EDRPSSPNIFL
+471 EDRPSSPNVFL

-489 GGIIFGLGLVFAVA
+489 GGMIFGLGLVFAIA

-511 VFDIEASLGL
+511 VYDIEASLGL
-521 PILGIV
+521 PILGII
-527 PRVKKLDSAS
+527 PKVKKLDSVS

-560 LKINDHSKNSNV
+560 LKINDQTKNSNV
-572 LLLTSSV
+572 FLLTSTV

-592 LSFAAN
+592 LSFASN

-617 LQLENESGILDHILG
+617 LQLENESGVLDYIQG
-632 DDCIDSY
+632 EGTFDSY
-639 IIKEVY
+639 IVKEVY
-645 QNLDVLPSGGKAKNP
+645 PNLDVLPSGGKAKNP
-660 TAILNNNKF
+660 TAILNDNKF
-669 EQMLLGLRDNY
+669 ESMLLQLRDRY

-692 VSDSLNIL
+692 VSDSLNIV
-700 PLVDAVIYV
+700 PLVDAVIYI
-709 IKYDAVKKTL
+709 IKYDSVKKSL

-728 ESKTPVLGAVLNN
+728 ESKTPLLGAVLNN
-741 VSLGLSSYYYSQYS
+741 VSLGLSNYYYSQYS

-774 DEQFEESEQST
+774 ESEAEEFNQAIV
-785 LADSLIDTNDDL
+785 ADTFTETKTDSESEDKLD
-797 GSKDDIEN
+797 S

>member
-1 MGSRKN
+1 
-7 NLKMK
+7 MK
-12 NDYTGDQSNRNS
+12 NDYTGDQSNMNS
-24 NHYGAYSNN
+24 KHYGGYSNN
-33 YGNSQYYNH
+33 YGNPQYYNH
-42 GSYRYGGSPGPGNY
+42 GSYRYGGNSGSGS
-56 GNYGY
+56 YGY
-61 GSYGNVSEEQG
+61 GSYGNISEEQG
-72 PQRTLKDYV
+72 PQRNFKDYI

-86 RVWYLIIVFLII
+86 RIWYLIIVFFII

-137 NEIRSTEDLNT
+137 NEIRSSEDLNT

-168 NELVQ
+168 DELAQ

-184 TGPLTAFEIL
+184 SGPLTAFEIL
-194 ALNRKIIPK
+194 SINRKIIPR

-269 AEYRELKNAVSLD
+269 AEYRELKKAVSLD
-282 KQENIAAEEL
+282 KQENIAAEQL
-292 ASLNQIKTTAKMRLD
+292 ASLNEIKTAAKMNLD
-307 QVEIRWNLIQ
+307 QAEIRWNLTQ
-317 DFLKEGKEL
+317 DYQKQGKEL

-332 SEQPRV
+332 SEQIRV
-338 NSLIEQISAIRIGIS
+338 ATLIEQISAIRIAIS

-360 EKHPEMRLLLQ
+360 EKHPEMRSLLQ

-377 SELDYAIRNAVDI
+377 SELEYAVQNAVDNI
-390 VSATYTES
+390 SGYFAES
-398 KENFEQASKR
+398 RDNFKQASKR

-456 KNANARIIDKANPPR
+456 KNANARIIDKAFPPR
-471 EDRPSSPNIFL
+471 EDRPSSPNVFL

-489 GGIIFGLGLVFAVA
+489 GGMIFGLGLVFAVA

-511 VFDIEASLGL
+511 VYDIEASLGL
-521 PILGIV
+521 PILGII
-527 PRVKKLDSAS
+527 PKVKKLDSVS

-560 LKINDHSKNSNV
+560 LKINDQTKNSNV
-572 LLLTSSV
+572 FLLTSTV

-592 LSFAAN
+592 LSFASN

-617 LQLENESGILDHILG
+617 LQLENESGVLDYIQG
-632 DDCIDSY
+632 EGTFDSY
-639 IIKEVY
+639 IVKEVY
-645 QNLDVLPSGGKAKNP
+645 PNLDVLPSGGKAKNP
-660 TAILNNNKF
+660 TAILNDNKF
-669 EQMLLGLRDNY
+669 ESMLLQLRDRY

-692 VSDSLNIL
+692 VSDSLNIV
-700 PLVDAVIYV
+700 PLVDAIIYV
-709 IKYDAVKKTL
+709 IKYDSVKKSL
-719 ANSCIRRLW
+719 VNSCIRRLW
-728 ESKTPVLGAVLNN
+728 ESKTPLLGAVLNN
-741 VSLGLSSYYYSQYS
+741 VSLGLSHYYYSQYS

-774 DEQFEESEQST
+774 ESEAEESNQAIV
-785 LADSLIDTNDDL
+785 ADTFTETKTDSESEDKLD
-797 GSKDDIEN
+797 S

>member
-1 MGSRKN
+1 
-7 NLKMK
+7 MK
-12 NDYTGDQSNRNS
+12 NDYTGDQSNMNS
-24 NHYGAYSNN
+24 NHYGGYSNN
-33 YGNSQYYNH
+33 YGNPQYYNH
-42 GSYRYGGSPGPGNY
+42 GSYRYGGNSGSGS
-56 GNYGY
+56 YGY
-61 GSYGNVSEEQG
+61 GSYGNISEEQG
-72 PQRTLKDYV
+72 PQRNFKDYI

-86 RVWYLIIVFLII
+86 RIWYLIIVFFII

-137 NEIRSTEDLNT
+137 NEIRSSEDLNT

-168 NELVQ
+168 DELAQ

-184 TGPLTAFEIL
+184 SGPLTAFEIL
-194 ALNRKIIPK
+194 SINRKIIPR

-269 AEYRELKNAVSLD
+269 AEYRELKKAVSLD
-282 KQENIAAEEL
+282 KQENIAAEQL
-292 ASLNQIKTTAKMRLD
+292 ASLNEIKTMAKMNLD
-307 QVEIRWNLIQ
+307 QAEIRWNLTQ
-317 DFLKEGKEL
+317 DYQKQGKEL

-332 SEQPRV
+332 SEQIRV
-338 NSLIEQISAIRIGIS
+338 ATLIEQISAIRIAIS

-360 EKHPEMRLLLQ
+360 EKHPEMRSLLQ

-377 SELDYAIRNAVDI
+377 SELEYAVQNAVDNI
-390 VSATYTES
+390 SGYFAES
-398 KENFEQASKR
+398 RDNFKQASKR

-456 KNANARIIDKANPPR
+456 KNANARIIDKAFPPR
-471 EDRPSSPNIFL
+471 EDRPSSPNVFL

-489 GGIIFGLGLVFAVA
+489 GGMIFGLGLVFAVA

-511 VFDIEASLGL
+511 VYDIEASLGL
-521 PILGIV
+521 PILGII
-527 PRVKKLDSAS
+527 PKVKKLDSVS

-560 LKINDHSKNSNV
+560 LKINDQTKNSNV
-572 LLLTSSV
+572 FLLTSTV

-592 LSFAAN
+592 LSFASN

-617 LQLENESGILDHILG
+617 LQLENESGVLDYIQG
-632 DDCIDSY
+632 EGTFDSY
-639 IIKEVY
+639 IVKEVY
-645 QNLDVLPSGGKAKNP
+645 SNLDVLPSGGKAKNP
-660 TAILNNNKF
+660 TAILNDNKF
-669 EQMLLGLRDNY
+669 ESMLLQLRDRY

-692 VSDSLNIL
+692 VSDSLNIV
-700 PLVDAVIYV
+700 PLVDAIIYV
-709 IKYDAVKKTL
+709 IKYDSVKKSL
-719 ANSCIRRLW
+719 ANLSIRRLW
-728 ESKTPVLGAVLNN
+728 ESKTPLLGAVLNN
-741 VSLGLSSYYYSQYS
+741 VSLGLSHYYYSQYS

-774 DEQFEESEQST
+774 ESEAEEFNQAIV
-785 LADSLIDTNDDL
+785 ADTFTETKTDSDSEDKLD
-797 GSKDDIEN
+797 S

>member
-1 MGSRKN
+1 
-7 NLKMK
+7 MK
-12 NDYTGDQSNRNS
+12 NDYTGDQSNMNS
-24 NHYGAYSNN
+24 NHYGGYSNN
-33 YGNSQYYNH
+33 YGNPQYYNH
-42 GSYRYGGSPGPGNY
+42 GSYRYGGNSGSGS
-56 GNYGY
+56 YGY
-61 GSYGNVSEEQG
+61 GSYGNISEEQG
-72 PQRTLKDYV
+72 PQRNFKDYI

-86 RVWYLIIVFLII
+86 RIWYLIIVFFII

-137 NEIRSTEDLNT
+137 NEIRSSEDLNT

-168 NELVQ
+168 DELAQ

-184 TGPLTAFEIL
+184 SGPLTAFEIL
-194 ALNRKIIPK
+194 SINRKIIPR

-269 AEYRELKNAVSLD
+269 AEYRELKKAVSLD
-282 KQENIAAEEL
+282 KQENIAAEQL
-292 ASLNQIKTTAKMRLD
+292 ASLNEIKTTAKMNLD
-307 QVEIRWNLIQ
+307 QAEIRWNLTQ
-317 DFLKEGKEL
+317 DYQKQGKEL

-332 SEQPRV
+332 SEQIRV
-338 NSLIEQISAIRIGIS
+338 ATLIEQISAIRIAIS

-360 EKHPEMRLLLQ
+360 EKHPEMRSLLQ

-377 SELDYAIRNAVDI
+377 SELEYAVQNAVDNI
-390 VSATYTES
+390 SGYFAES
-398 KENFEQASKR
+398 RDNFKQASKR

-456 KNANARIIDKANPPR
+456 KNANARIIDKAFPPR
-471 EDRPSSPNIFL
+471 EDRPSSPNVFL

-489 GGIIFGLGLVFAVA
+489 GGMIFGLGLVFAVA

-511 VFDIEASLGL
+511 VYDIEASLGL
-521 PILGIV
+521 PILGII
-527 PRVKKLDSAS
+527 PKVKKLDSVS

-560 LKINDHSKNSNV
+560 LKINDQTKNSNV
-572 LLLTSSV
+572 FLLTSTV

-592 LSFAAN
+592 LSFASN

-617 LQLENESGILDHILG
+617 LQLENESGVLDYIQG
-632 DDCIDSY
+632 EGTFDSY
-639 IIKEVY
+639 IVKEVY
-645 QNLDVLPSGGKAKNP
+645 PNLDVLPSGGKAKNP
-660 TAILNNNKF
+660 TAILNDNKF
-669 EQMLLGLRDNY
+669 ESMLLQLRDRY

-692 VSDSLNIL
+692 VSDSLNIV
-700 PLVDAVIYV
+700 PLVDAIIYV
-709 IKYDAVKKTL
+709 IKYDSVKKSL

-728 ESKTPVLGAVLNN
+728 ESKTPLLGAVLNN
-741 VSLGLSSYYYSQYS
+741 VSLGLSNYYYSQYS

-774 DEQFEESEQST
+774 ESEAEEFNQAIV
-785 LADSLIDTNDDL
+785 ADTFTETKTDSESEDKLD
-797 GSKDDIEN
+797 S

>member
-1 MGSRKN
+1 
-7 NLKMK
+7 MK
-12 NDYTGDQSNRNS
+12 NDYTGDQSNMNS
-24 NHYGAYSNN
+24 NHYGGYSNN
-33 YGNSQYYNH
+33 YGNPQYYNH
-42 GSYRYGGSPGPGNY
+42 GSYRYGGNSGSGS
-56 GNYGY
+56 YGY
-61 GSYGNVSEEQG
+61 GSYGNISEEQG
-72 PQRTLKDYV
+72 PQRNFKDYI

-86 RVWYLIIVFLII
+86 RIWYLIIVFFII

-124 DPTVMNSASNLEQ
+124 DPTVMTSASNLEQ
-137 NEIRSTEDLNT
+137 NEIRSSEDLNT

-168 NELVQ
+168 DELAQ

-184 TGPLTAFEIL
+184 SGPLTAFEIL
-194 ALNRKIIPK
+194 SINRKIIPR

-228 GDEYINTML
+228 GDEYINTIL

-255 EQKKNRVEELELKL
+255 EQKKNRVEELELNL
-269 AEYRELKNAVSLD
+269 AEYRELKKAVSLD
-282 KQENIAAEEL
+282 KQENIAAEQL
-292 ASLNQIKTTAKMRLD
+292 ASLNEIKTTAKMNLD
-307 QVEIRWNLIQ
+307 QAEIRWNLIQ
-317 DFLKEGKEL
+317 DYQKQGKGL

-332 SEQPRV
+332 SEQIRV
-338 NSLIEQISAIRIGIS
+338 ATLIEQISSIRIAIS

-360 EKHPEMRLLLQ
+360 EKHPEMRSLLQ

-377 SELDYAIRNAVDI
+377 SELEYAVQNAVDNI
-390 VSATYTES
+390 SGYFAES
-398 KENFEQASKR
+398 RDNFKQASKR

-456 KNANARIIDKANPPR
+456 KNANARMIDKAYPPR
-471 EDRPSSPNIFL
+471 EDRPSSPNVFL

-489 GGIIFGLGLVFAVA
+489 GGMIFGLGLVFAVA

-511 VFDIEASLGL
+511 VYDIEASLGL
-521 PILGIV
+521 PILGII
-527 PRVKKLDSAS
+527 PKVKKLDSVS

-560 LKINDHSKNSNV
+560 LKINDQTKNSNV
-572 LLLTSSV
+572 FLLTSTV

-592 LSFAAN
+592 LSFASN

-617 LQLENESGILDHILG
+617 LQLENESGVLDYIQG
-632 DDCIDSY
+632 EGSFDSY
-639 IIKEVY
+639 IVKEVY
-645 QNLDVLPSGGKAKNP
+645 PNLDVLPSGGKAKNP
-660 TAILNNNKF
+660 TAILNDNKF
-669 EQMLLGLRDNY
+669 ESMLLQLRDRY

-692 VSDSLNIL
+692 VSDSLNIV
-700 PLVDAVIYV
+700 PLVDAIIYV
-709 IKYDAVKKTL
+709 IKYDSVKKSL
-719 ANSCIRRLW
+719 ANLSIRRLW
-728 ESKTPVLGAVLNN
+728 ESKTPLLGAVLNN
-741 VSLGLSSYYYSQYS
+741 VSLGLSHYYYSQYS

-774 DEQFEESEQST
+774 ESEAEESNQAIV
-785 LADSLIDTNDDL
+785 ADTFTETKTDSESEDKLE
-797 GSKDDIEN
+797 S

>member
-1 MGSRKN
+1 
-7 NLKMK
+7 MK
-12 NDYTGDQSNRNS
+12 NDYTGDQSNMNS
-24 NHYGAYSNN
+24 NHYGGYSNN
-33 YGNSQYYNH
+33 YGNPQYYNH
-42 GSYRYGGSPGPGNY
+42 GSYRYGGNSGSGS
-56 GNYGY
+56 YGY
-61 GSYGNVSEEQG
+61 GSYGNISEEQG
-72 PQRTLKDYV
+72 PQRNFKDYI

-86 RVWYLIIVFLII
+86 RIWYLIIVFFII

-137 NEIRSTEDLNT
+137 NEIRSSEDLNT

-168 NELVQ
+168 DELAQ

-184 TGPLTAFEIL
+184 SGPLTAFEIL
-194 ALNRKIIPK
+194 SINRKIIPR

-269 AEYRELKNAVSLD
+269 AEYRELKKAVSLD
-282 KQENIAAEEL
+282 KQENIAAEQL
-292 ASLNQIKTTAKMRLD
+292 ASLNEIKTTAKMNLD
-307 QVEIRWNLIQ
+307 QAEIRWNLTQ
-317 DFLKEGKEL
+317 DYQKQGKEL

-332 SEQPRV
+332 SEQIRV
-338 NSLIEQISAIRIGIS
+338 ATLIEQISAIRIAIS

-360 EKHPEMRLLLQ
+360 EKHPEMRSLLQ

-377 SELDYAIRNAVDI
+377 SELEYAVQNAVDNI
-390 VSATYTES
+390 SGYFAES
-398 KENFEQASKR
+398 RDNFKQASKR

-456 KNANARIIDKANPPR
+456 KNANARIIDKAFPPR
-471 EDRPSSPNIFL
+471 EDRPSSPNVFL

-489 GGIIFGLGLVFAVA
+489 GGMIFGLGLVFAVA

-511 VFDIEASLGL
+511 VYDIEASLGL
-521 PILGIV
+521 PILGII
-527 PRVKKLDSAS
+527 PKVKKLDSVS

-560 LKINDHSKNSNV
+560 LKINDQTKNSNV
-572 LLLTSSV
+572 FLLTSTL

-592 LSFAAN
+592 LSFASN

-617 LQLENESGILDHILG
+617 LQLENESGVLDYIQG
-632 DDCIDSY
+632 EGTFDSY
-639 IIKEVY
+639 IVKEVY
-645 QNLDVLPSGGKAKNP
+645 PNLDVLPSGGKAKNP
-660 TAILNNNKF
+660 TAILNDSKF
-669 EQMLLGLRDNY
+669 ESMLLQLRDRY

-692 VSDSLNIL
+692 VSDSLNIV
-700 PLVDAVIYV
+700 PLVDAIIYV
-709 IKYDAVKKTL
+709 IKYDSVKNSL

-728 ESKTPVLGAVLNN
+728 ESKTPLLGAVLNN
-741 VSLGLSSYYYSQYS
+741 VSLGLSHYYYSQYS

-774 DEQFEESEQST
+774 ESEAEESNQAIV
-785 LADSLIDTNDDL
+785 ADTFTETKTDSESEDKLD
-797 GSKDDIEN
+797 S

>member
-1 MGSRKN
+1 
-7 NLKMK
+7 MK
-12 NDYTGDQSNRNS
+12 NDYTGDQPNSNGRNYGDYSNR
-24 NHYGAYSNN
+24 
-33 YGNSQYYNH
+33 YGNSNYYNH
-42 GSYRYGGSPGPGNY
+42 GSYRYAGNSGP

-61 GSYGNVSEEQG
+61 GSYGNVGEEQG
-72 PQRTLKDYV
+72 PQRTFRDYI

-86 RVWYLIIVFLII
+86 RIWYLIIVFFII

-124 DPTVMNSASNLEQ
+124 DPTVMSSASNLEQ
-137 NEIRSTEDLNT
+137 NEKRSTEDLNN
-148 HISRLESVSII
+148 HISKLESVSII

-168 NELVQ
+168 DELAQ

-194 ALNRKIIPK
+194 AQNRKIIPR

-209 NIAYTHPNP
+209 NIGYTHPNP
-218 IMAAKIANLF
+218 IMAAKIANMF

-282 KQENIAAEEL
+282 RQENIAADEL
-292 ASLNQIKTTAKMRLD
+292 ASLNEIKTASKMALD
-307 QVEIRWNLIQ
+307 QTEIRWNLIQ

-332 SEQPRV
+332 SGQLRV
-338 NSLIEQISAIRIGIS
+338 SSLIDQISSIRIAIS

-360 EKHPEMRLLLQ
+360 EKHPEMKLLLQ

-377 SELDYAIRNAVDI
+377 SELEYAIQNAVNNI
-390 VSATYTES
+390 SATYTES
-398 KENFEQASKR
+398 KDNYEQASKR

-456 KNANARIIDKANPPR
+456 KNANARIIDKAFPPR
-471 EDRPSSPNIFL
+471 VDRPSSPNIFL

-521 PILGIV
+521 PILGII
-527 PRVKKLDSAS
+527 PKIKKLDSVS
-537 KSHIVTSTTNRHVT
+537 KSHIVTSSNNRHVT

-572 LLLTSSV
+572 ILLTSSV

-598 GEKVLLLDGDLRL
+598 GEKVF
-611 PNVAKS
+611 
-617 LQLENESGILDHILG
+617 H
-632 DDCIDSY
+632 
-639 IIKEVY
+639 
-645 QNLDVLPSGGKAKNP
+645 
-660 TAILNNNKF
+660 
-669 EQMLLGLRDNY
+669 
-680 DKIIIDSPPLAA
+680 
-692 VSDSLNIL
+692 
-700 PLVDAVIYV
+700 
-709 IKYDAVKKTL
+709 
-719 ANSCIRRLW
+719 
-728 ESKTPVLGAVLNN
+728 
-741 VSLGLSSYYYSQYS
+741 
-755 ANKKYSAYYMQES
+755 
-768 YLGNMD
+768 
-774 DEQFEESEQST
+774 
-785 LADSLIDTNDDL
+785 
-797 GSKDDIEN
+797 

>member
-1 MGSRKN
+1 MKN
-7 NLKMK
+7 NNNGNPSDK
-12 NDYTGDQSNRNS
+12 N
-24 NHYGAYSNN
+24 YSNYGGFSDN
-33 YGNSQYYNH
+33 YSNQYYNH
-42 GSYRYGGSPGPGNY
+42 GSYRYSGGVGPQKY

-61 GSYGNVSEEQG
+61 GSYGNISEEQG
-72 PQRTLKDYV
+72 PQRTFKDYV
-81 FLIRE
+81 FLVRE
-86 RVWYLIIVFLII
+86 RIWYLVIVFFII

-137 NEIRSTEDLNT
+137 NEIRTAEDLNT
-148 HISRLESVSII
+148 HINKLESISII

-168 NELVQ
+168 DELAQ

-178 KGTFSF
+178 KGAFSF
-184 TGPLTAFEIL
+184 SGPLTAFEIL
-194 ALNRKIIPK
+194 ALNRKIIPR

-218 IMAAKIANLF
+218 IIAAKIANLF

-282 KQENIAAEEL
+282 RQENIAAEQL
-292 ASLNQIKTTAKMRLD
+292 ADLNQIKTSAKMELD
-307 QVEIRWNLIQ
+307 QAEIRWNLIQ
-317 DFLKEGKEL
+317 EYAKQGKEL
-326 WELPFI
+326 WQLPFI
-332 SEQPRV
+332 SGQLRV
-338 NSLIEQISAIRIGIS
+338 ASLTNEISAIRIAIS

-360 EKHPEMRLLLQ
+360 EKHPEMKLLLQ

-377 SELDYAIRNAVDI
+377 SELEYAIQNVVDNI
-390 VSATYTES
+390 SAQYTES
-398 KENFEQASKR
+398 RDNYNQASKR

-456 KNANARIIDKANPPR
+456 KNANARIIDKAIPPR
-471 EDRPSSPNIFL
+471 IDRPSSPNIFL

-489 GGIIFGLGLVFAVA
+489 GGIIFGLGLVFTVA
-503 LLDDKVKS
+503 LLDDKIKS
-511 VFDIEASLGL
+511 VFDIEGSLGL
-521 PILGIV
+521 PILGII
-527 PRVKKLDSAS
+527 PKVKKLDSVT
-537 KSHIVTSTTNRHVT
+537 KSHIVNSTSNRHVT
-551 ENFRSMLSY
+551 ENFRSILSY
-560 LKINDHSKNSNV
+560 LKINDNAKNSNV
-572 LLLTSSV
+572 FLLTSTV

-592 LSFAAN
+592 LSFSAN
-598 GEKVLLLDGDLRL
+598 GEKVLLFDGDLRL

-617 LQLENESGILDHILG
+617 LQLENEKGVLDYILG
-632 DDCIDSY
+632 EGHIDEF
-639 IIKEVY
+639 IIKDVY
-645 QNLDVLPSGGKAKNP
+645 PNLDVLPSGGKAKNP
-660 TAILNNNKF
+660 TAILNDSKF
-669 EQMLLGLRDNY
+669 ESLMLQLRDHY

-692 VSDSLNIL
+692 VSDSLNIV
-700 PLVDAVIYV
+700 PLVDAVIYI
-709 IKYDAVKKTL
+709 IKYDSVKKTL

-741 VSLGLSSYYYSQYS
+741 VSLQLSNYYYSQYS

-768 YLGNMD
+768 YID
-774 DEQFEESEQST
+774 DDMESQDNE
-785 LADSLIDTNDDL
+785 
-797 GSKDDIEN
+797 DIEKENLTAQAENGTEEGLDS

>member
-1 MGSRKN
+1 
-7 NLKMK
+7 MK
-12 NDYTGDQSNRNS
+12 NDYTGRESDING
-24 NHYGAYSNN
+24 NHYGGYNNYSNPQ
-33 YGNSQYYNH
+33 YNSN
-42 GSYRYGGSPGPGNY
+42 GSYRYGGGNP

-61 GSYGNVSEEQG
+61 GSYGNISAEQG
-72 PQRTLKDYV
+72 PQRTLRDYL
-81 FLIRE
+81 FIIRE
-86 RVWYLIIVFLII
+86 RIWYLIIVFFII

-124 DPTVMNSASNLEQ
+124 DPSVMRSTNNLEQ
-137 NEIRSTEDLNT
+137 NEIRSAEDLNT
-148 HISRLESVSII
+148 QISKLESASIV

-168 NELVQ
+168 DDLAQ

-184 TGPLTAFEIL
+184 SGPLTAFEIL
-194 ALNRKIIPK
+194 SLNRKIIPR
-203 RMSLMV
+203 RMSLMI
-209 NIAYTHPNP
+209 NIGYTHPNP

-228 GDEYINTML
+228 GDEYINIML

-282 KQENIAAEEL
+282 KQENIAASQLE
-292 ASLNQIKTTAKMRLD
+292 SLNQIKTSTKMSLD
-307 QVEIRWNLIQ
+307 QAEIRWNLIQ
-317 DFLKEGKEL
+317 NYLKQGKEL

-332 SEQPRV
+332 SNQIRV
-338 NSLIEQISAIRIGIS
+338 ASLIEQISSIRIAIS

-360 EKHPEMRLLLQ
+360 EKHPEMKLLLQ

-377 SELDYAIRNAVDI
+377 SELGYAIQNTVDN
-390 VSATYTES
+390 VQAALTES
-398 KENFEQASKR
+398 KDNYQQASKR
-408 LLEKEREMIELSKTR
+408 LLEKERDMIQLSKTR
-423 VEFNSLI
+423 VEFNSLY

-456 KNANARIIDKANPPR
+456 KNANARIIDKAYPPR

-489 GGIIFGLGLVFAVA
+489 GGIIFGLGLIFVVA

-521 PILGIV
+521 PMLGII
-527 PRVKKLDSAS
+527 PKVKKLDSVS
-537 KSHIVTSTTNRHVT
+537 KSHIVSSLTDRHVT

-560 LKINDHSKNSNV
+560 LKINDQSKNSNV
-572 LLLTSSV
+572 FLITSSI
-579 PSEGKSFISSNLA
+579 PSEGKSFISSNLG

-617 LQLENESGILDHILG
+617 LQLENDSGVLDFISSEEA
-632 DDCIDSY
+632 IETY
-639 IIKEVY
+639 IVNDVY
-645 QNLDVLPSGGKAKNP
+645 PNLDVLPSGGKSKNP
-660 TAILNNNKF
+660 TAILNDSKF
-669 EQMLLGLRDNY
+669 QSMLLKLRDNY

-692 VSDSLNIL
+692 VSDSLNIV

-709 IKYDAVKKTL
+709 IKYDAVKKSV

-728 ESKTPVLGAVLNN
+728 ESKTPVLGAILNN
-741 VSLGLSSYYYSQYS
+741 VSLGLSTYYYSQYA
-755 ANKKYSAYYMQES
+755 ANKKYSAYYMQDS
-768 YLGNMD
+768 YLGD
-774 DEQFEESEQST
+774 DLADESEASEETDDSNLAQT
-785 LADSLIDTNDDL
+785 LTETDVDTESKKVDS
-797 GSKDDIEN
+797 

>member
-1 MGSRKN
+1 
-7 NLKMK
+7 MK
-12 NDYTGDQSNRNS
+12 NDYTGDQSNIRS
-24 NHYGAYSNN
+24 NNYGGYSSN

-56 GNYGY
+56 GY

-72 PQRTLKDYV
+72 PQRTFKDYV

-86 RVWYLIIVFLII
+86 RIWYLIIVFFII

-124 DPTVMNSASNLEQ
+124 DPTVMNTASNLEQ
-137 NEIRSTEDLNT
+137 NEIRGIEDLNT
-148 HISRLESVSII
+148 HISKLESISII

-168 NELVQ
+168 EELAQ

-184 TGPLTAFEIL
+184 SGPLTAFEIL
-194 ALNRKIIPK
+194 ALNRKIIPR

-218 IMAAKIANLF
+218 MMAAKIANLF
-228 GDEYINTML
+228 GDEYINSML

-292 ASLNQIKTTAKMRLD
+292 ASLNQIKTSTKMALD
-307 QVEIRWNLIQ
+307 QAEIRWNLIQ
-317 DFLKEGKEL
+317 DFLKQGKEL
-326 WELPFI
+326 WKLPFI
-332 SEQPRV
+332 SDQMRV
-338 NSLIEQISAIRIGIS
+338 ASLIETISTIRIAIS

-377 SELDYAIRNAVDI
+377 SELDYAVQNAVDN
-390 VSATYTES
+390 VFAYYTES
-398 KENFEQASKR
+398 KDNFEQASKR

-430 RDLEVEQMTYQKLTA
+430 RDLEVEQMTYHKLTA

-456 KNANARIIDKANPPR
+456 KNANARVIDKASPPR
-471 EDRPSSPNIFL
+471 ADRPSSPNVL
-482 NLAGGFF
+482 VNLAGGFF
-489 GGIIFGLGLVFAVA
+489 GGLFFGLGLVFAVA

-521 PILGIV
+521 PILGII
-527 PRVKKLDSAS
+527 PKVKKLDSVT
-537 KSHIVTSTTNRHVT
+537 KSHIVTSTQNRHVT

-560 LKINDHSKNSNV
+560 LKINEHAKNANV
-572 LLLTSSV
+572 FLLTSSV

-592 LSFAAN
+592 LSFSGN
-598 GEKVLLLDGDLRL
+598 GEKVLLLDCDLRL

-617 LQLENESGILDHILG
+617 LQLENDSGVLDHINDG
-632 DDCIDSY
+632 NSISSY
-639 IIKEVY
+639 IVKEVY
-645 QNLDVLPSGGKAKNP
+645 PGLDVLPSGGKAKNP
-660 TAILNNNKF
+660 TAILNSSKF
-669 EQMLLGLRDNY
+669 ESMLLELRDSY

-692 VSDSLNIL
+692 VSDSLNIV
-700 PLVDAVIYV
+700 PLVDAIIYV
-709 IKYDAVKKTL
+709 IKYDSVKKTL

-741 VSLGLSSYYYSQYS
+741 VSLGLSTYYYSQYA

-768 YLGNMD
+768 YLGD
-774 DEQFEESEQST
+774 IDAEESNEADIAVS
-785 LADSLIDTNDDL
+785 LAESEEDPDSEEKMDT
-797 GSKDDIEN
+797 

>member
-1 MGSRKN
+1 
-7 NLKMK
+7 MK
-12 NDYTGDQSNRNS
+12 NDYTGDQSNMNS
-24 NHYGAYSNN
+24 NHYGGYSNN
-33 YGNSQYYNH
+33 YGNPQYYNH
-42 GSYRYGGSPGPGNY
+42 GSYRYGGNSGSGS
-56 GNYGY
+56 YGY
-61 GSYGNVSEEQG
+61 GSYGNISEEQG
-72 PQRTLKDYV
+72 PQRNFKDYI

-86 RVWYLIIVFLII
+86 RIWYLIIVFFII

-137 NEIRSTEDLNT
+137 NEIRSSEDLNT

-168 NELVQ
+168 DELAQ

-184 TGPLTAFEIL
+184 SGPLTAFEIL
-194 ALNRKIIPK
+194 SINRKIIPR

-269 AEYRELKNAVSLD
+269 AEYRELKKAVSLD
-282 KQENIAAEEL
+282 KQENIAAEQL
-292 ASLNQIKTTAKMRLD
+292 ASLNEIKTMAKMNLD
-307 QVEIRWNLIQ
+307 QAEIRWNLTQ
-317 DFLKEGKEL
+317 DYQKQGKEL

-332 SEQPRV
+332 SEQIRV
-338 NSLIEQISAIRIGIS
+338 ATLIEQISAIRIAIS

-360 EKHPEMRLLLQ
+360 EKHPEMRSLLQ

-377 SELDYAIRNAVDI
+377 SELEYAVQNAVDNI
-390 VSATYTES
+390 SGYFAES
-398 KENFEQASKR
+398 RDNFKQASKR

-456 KNANARIIDKANPPR
+456 KNANARIIDKAFPPR
-471 EDRPSSPNIFL
+471 EDRPSSPNVFL

-489 GGIIFGLGLVFAVA
+489 GGMIFGLGLVFAVA

-511 VFDIEASLGL
+511 VYDIEASLGL
-521 PILGIV
+521 PILGII
-527 PRVKKLDSAS
+527 PKVKKLDSVS

-560 LKINDHSKNSNV
+560 LKINDQTKNSNV
-572 LLLTSSV
+572 FLLTSTV

-592 LSFAAN
+592 LSFASN

-617 LQLENESGILDHILG
+617 LQLENESGVLDYIQG
-632 DDCIDSY
+632 EGTFDSY
-639 IIKEVY
+639 IVKEVY
-645 QNLDVLPSGGKAKNP
+645 PNLDVLPSGGKAKNP
-660 TAILNNNKF
+660 TAILNDNKF
-669 EQMLLGLRDNY
+669 ESMLLQLRDRY

-692 VSDSLNIL
+692 VSDSLNIV
-700 PLVDAVIYV
+700 PLVDAIIYV
-709 IKYDAVKKTL
+709 IKYDSVKKSL

-728 ESKTPVLGAVLNN
+728 ESKTPLLGAVLNN
-741 VSLGLSSYYYSQYS
+741 VSLGLSHYYYSQYS

-774 DEQFEESEQST
+774 ESEAEESNQAIV
-785 LADSLIDTNDDL
+785 ADTFTETKTDSESEDKLD
-797 GSKDDIEN
+797 S